1 MTMRSARAFYPTAPV
16 TLLFGADSAGKDKSE
31 P

>member
-1 MTMRSARAFYPTAPV
+1 MTMRSARAFYATAPV
-16 TLLFGADSAGKDKSE
+16 TLLFGADAGKDKSE